1 MLADWF
7 TTCGYPALWN
17 RLQKFPAPSSF
28 FPRSE
33 VDRRLD
39 LYRYLESII
48 NFKVERALL
57 DSSILCR
64 RVCGAR
70 SFAPSFFRRQ
80 CGRRVVNLCTCG
92 NLTLI
97 LSSRFFLLLLF
108 FFCFSIEQE
117 SSRIDSR
124 KGGVNWSLRQKV
136 YIVGWEFLYGTWEE
150 TNRSPGLMRETI
162 ERYFLRASM
171 RVKYACIT
179 TRCLGCEKKSA
190 ILLYTRFFLYSLIGH
205 RYTRSWFSIIVCVNI
220 YRFVYGN
227 SN

>member
-97 LSSRFFLLLLF
+97 LSSRFFLLF
-108 FFCFSIEQE
+108 FFCFSHRRGDRTGIIKDRFEKGRSKLEFTTESLHSWLGIFIWNMGRNEQ
-117 SSRIDSR
+117 
-124 KGGVNWSLRQKV
+124 K
-136 YIVGWEFLYGTWEE
+136 
-150 TNRSPGLMRETI
+150 PGINAGNDRTV
-162 ERYFLRASM
+162 FP
-171 RVKYACIT
+171 ACIDA
-179 TRCLGCEKKSA
+179 CE
-190 ILLYTRFFLYSLIGH
+190 IR
-205 RYTRSWFSIIVCVNI
+205 
-220 YRFVYGN
+220 VYN
-227 SN
+227 YALP